1 MTIIA
6 AFVLTSLGAVQE
18 DVGRQ
23 VRELIEKLDSDR
35 IEERYEAAR
44 KLRGLGQAAVPELEK
59 VAGKVELAAVVL
71 KAIAIAREIPEIV
84 RRYPGFEERLATA
97 APQAWTELFLKFW
110 CREKDDDP
118 ALDALP
124 ARERMILVTRALPG
138 AREDMELN
146 YVLQA
151 VRNHKIT
158 EALPE
163 IRRMAESASSW
174 QNLCLAII
182 GEMGTAAEAP
192 ILRSALGASSAK
204 TRVPAVEGFFRVRDG
219 ESEKALL
226 GALRDPSSGVRYK
239 AVQVIGW
246 INLKEAVPALIERL
260 EDEELSVRVEALRA
274 LDRFDAREAIE
285 KIEPL
290 LQGESLPVRHHAA
303 ATLCRL
309 GSPKGAAVFLETP
322 RERIWDA
329 FSYRVDT
336 VIYRCHFNPE
346 TPDTLNGA
354 RQPEAWRRLKLATFG
369 AADFKWTGRTALE
382 KAAQDARLSID
393 IPAQLPDEARGWLS
407 GAYSGW
413 YPWMPDSALKV
424 LESART
430 AGLRFIVEPGR
441 IRFVSAEEE
450 ETFWNRWVAGEK
462 KK

>member
-1 MTIIA
+1 MTFIT
-6 AFVLTSLGAVQE
+6 AFVLSSLGAVQE

-23 VRELIEKLDSDR
+23 VLDLIEKLDSDR

-44 KLRGLGQAAVPELEK
+44 KLRGLGQTAVPELEK

-71 KAIAIAREIPEIV
+71 KTIAIAREIPEIV

-97 APQAWTELFLKFW
+97 GPRAWTELFLKFW
-110 CREKDDDP
+110 CREKDEDP
-118 ALDALP
+118 TFEGLP
-124 ARERMILVTRALPG
+124 ARERTILVTRALPG
-138 AREDMELN
+138 AREDTEEN
-146 YVLQA
+146 HVLQA
-151 VRNHKIT
+151 VRNYKIA

-163 IRRMAESASSW
+163 VRRIAKVAGSW

-204 TRVPAVEGFFRVRDG
+204 TRVTAIEGFFRVRDG
-219 ESEKALL
+219 ESSKALL
-226 GALRDPSSGVRYK
+226 GALRDSSSGVRYK
-239 AVQVIGW
+239 AVEVIGW
-246 INLKEAVPALIERL
+246 MDLKEAVPALIERL

-290 LQGESLPVRHHAA
+290 LNGESLPVRHHAA
-303 ATLCRL
+303 AALCRL
-309 GSPKGAAVFLETP
+309 GSPKGATVFLSTP

-336 VIYRCHFNPE
+336 VVYRCHFHPE
-346 TPDTLNGA
+346 TLDTLNGA
-354 RQPEAWRRLKLATFG
+354 RQPEAWRQLKHAPFG
-369 AADFKWTGRTALE
+369 AADFKGTGRMALE
-382 KAAQDARLSID
+382 KAARDARLSIE
-393 IPAQLPDEARGWLS
+393 IPAQLPDEANSWLS

-413 YPWMPDSALKV
+413 YPWMPDSALRV

-430 AGLRFIVEPGR
+430 AGLRFILEPER

-462 KK
+462 K